1 MLFTEKTIKKYL
13 ETRTH
18 IKEENIIKVNLND
31 DSEPTLDLLSLDYG
45 TTWIVFKL
53 GRLYGVLQAKKNI
66 SYLRLEMLEKPA
78 NGGYSFGV
86 NIDLCTLKNTVL
98 KLDRRFINFDFTNLE
113 NISKI
118 AWYSGLSSSLLKSV
132 IFTIY

>member
-1 MLFTEKTIKKYL
+1 MLFTEKEIKKYL

-18 IKEENIIKVNLND
+18 IKEENIIRVNLND
-31 DSEPTLDLLSLDYG
+31 DSESNLDLLSLKCGD
-45 TTWIVFKL
+45 TWIIFKL
-53 GRLYGVLQAKKNI
+53 GRFYGVLQSKKNATH
-66 SYLRLEMLEKPA
+66 LRLEMLKNPA
-78 NGGYSFGV
+78 NGVYSHGFS
-86 NIDLCTLKNTVL
+86 IDLYALKNTML
-98 KLDRRFINFDFTNLE
+98 ILNKRFMEFDFVNLE